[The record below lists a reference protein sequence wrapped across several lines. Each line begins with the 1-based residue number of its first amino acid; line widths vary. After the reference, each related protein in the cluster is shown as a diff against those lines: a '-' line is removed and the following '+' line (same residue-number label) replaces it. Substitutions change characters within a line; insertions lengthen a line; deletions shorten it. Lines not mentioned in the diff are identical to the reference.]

1 MVFLPQT
8 KRGLTRAVLIFPL
21 AKKIHARLNSI
32 MYQPSASR
40 YDQKSLHARCG
51 KSGLHLPRV
60 SLGLWH
66 NFGSVDDY
74 ANARAIALRA
84 FDLGVTHFDL
94 ANNYGPVPGSAE
106 TTFGEILRT
115 DLAGYRDELIITT
128 KAGYTMWPG
137 PHGDFG
143 SRKYL
148 LASLDQSLK
157 RLGLPYVDIFY
168 SHRRDPHTPMEE
180 TMGALAQAVRSGKAL
195 YAAVSNYNPA
205 DTTRACAILRELG
218 TPCVVHQ
225 PKYSMFARTPEEG
238 LFDTLEKE
246 GVGAAVFSPLA
257 QGMLTDRYLQGI
269 PADARAGKAHGFLR
283 PEQLD
288 AVRMGQ
294 VRQLAALAKERGQ
307 PLAAMA
313 LAWVLRDKRV
323 TTAII
328 GASKVSQLEMGVA
341 AASSAPFTSVELK
354 QIDAILAG

>member
-1 MVFLPQT
+1 MHP
-8 KRGLTRAVLIFPL
+8 ADP
-21 AKKIHARLNSI
+21 A
-32 MYQPSASR
+32 R
-40 YDQKSLHARCG
+40 YDQKSFQVRCG
-51 KSGLHLPRV
+51 KSGLHLPKV

-106 TTFGEILRT
+106 ETFGRILRE
-115 DLAGYRDELIITT
+115 DLGAYRDELIVST
-128 KAGYTMWPG
+128 KVGYTMWPG

-157 RLGLPYVDIFY
+157 RMGLPYVDVFY

-195 YAAVSNYNPA
+195 YAAISNYNPE
-205 DTTRACAILRELG
+205 DTARACAILRDLG
-218 TPCVVHQ
+218 TPCVAHQ
-225 PKYSMFARTPEEG
+225 PKYSLFERTPEAG
-238 LFDTLEKE
+238 LLDVVEKE
-246 GVGAAVFSPLA
+246 GLGCAVFSPLA

-269 PADARAGKAHGFLR
+269 PADARAGKPHGYLR

-288 AVRMGQ
+288 AVRMEK
-294 VRQLAALAKERGQ
+294 VRRLAEVAAERGQ
-307 PLAAMA
+307 PLASMA
-313 LAWVLRDKRV
+313 IAWVLRDRRV
-323 TTAII
+323 TSAII
-328 GASKVSQLEMGVA
+328 GASKVSQLEQCVA
-341 AASSAPFTSVELK
+341 AASSAPFASAELK